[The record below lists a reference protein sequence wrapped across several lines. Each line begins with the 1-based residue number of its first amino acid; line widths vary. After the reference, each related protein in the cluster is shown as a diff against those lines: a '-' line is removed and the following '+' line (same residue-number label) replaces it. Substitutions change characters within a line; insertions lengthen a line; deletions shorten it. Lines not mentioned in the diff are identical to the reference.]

1 MIEDSRMTDFIF
13 SERDNDR
20 NVKNDSL
27 KNFREV
33 INFVNIFSYIISQ
46 ALSNSV
52 IPIFTNL
59 ILRKVNKVFFGE
71 VNNSKVKIYFIV
83 RKRK

>member
-33 INFVNIFSYIISQ
+33 INFGNIFTYIISQ

-52 IPIFTNL
+52 YPIFTDL
-59 ILRKVNKVFFGE
+59 ILRRVNKVFFGE
-71 VNNSKVKIYFIV
+71 VSNSKVKI
-83 RKRK
+83 